1 MDSHIKKNQD
11 FLDLINKFIGVFTI
25 DIRDED
31 IAKMATEFVEKIKS
45 LEKKL
50 NVTKDIYED
59 FKKKLEEAHAR
70 NQDKENAHLTLQQ
83 VMELFQEDLEKMQVL
98 FDGVIDEIHELKE
111 KYEKPQ
117 NPAEIAQPEESDSE
131 SDSQEVQD
139 EPQI

>member
-1 MDSHIKKNQD
+1 
-11 FLDLINKFIGVFTI
+11 
-25 DIRDED
+25 
-31 IAKMATEFVEKIKS
+31 MATEFVEKIKS